1 MAGCAAQRSWPPRRP
16 RSPQPP
22 PAWRP
27 DPAALV
33 ALAWV
38 HLERNELRK
47 AGSRLKQAVAAL
59 AVSPDKPV
67 SAVACLAAA
76 LGGLAEGRAGTA
88 AQFLARAR
96 SGWPAPAWIDQKLS
110 MIESRAHVVAGD
122 IEAALA
128 AAKRADYDSSPEA
141 AITLAH
147 AWLAAGDRT
156 NARHALAPALTAL
169 CRAPEQVRL
178 QALLADA
185 RLSYTSGDHARGHRA
200 LASALRLAARE
211 QIRLPF
217 IMERGW
223 IGPVLQHDAE
233 LAQAYQRLLA
243 LAQCHDQLLTPM
255 KSPAG
260 DAVLVVE
267 PLTGREREVLRHF
280 PSMLSTAEIASEMQI
295 SIHIVK
301 THIKHIYRKLA
312 TSRRREAVRRARQL
326 ELI

>member
-1 MAGCAAQRSWPPRRP
+1 MAA
-16 RSPQPP
+16 
-22 PAWRP
+22 

-38 HLERNELRK
+38 HLQRNELRK

-59 AVSPDKPV
+59 AVRPDKPV
-67 SAVACLAAA
+67 SAVACLVAA
-76 LGGLAEGRAGTA
+76 LATLAEGRAATA
-88 AQFLARAR
+88 VQFLARAR
-96 SGWPAPAWIDQKLS
+96 SGWASAWIDQKLS
-110 MIESRAHVVAGD
+110 MIESRAHVAADD

-128 AAKRADYDSSPEA
+128 AAKRADYDNSLEA

-147 AWLAAGDRT
+147 AWLAAGDR
-156 NARHALAPALTAL
+156 NSARHALAPALMAL
-169 CRAPEQVRL
+169 RCAPDQVRL
-178 QALLADA
+178 QAWLADA
-185 RLSYTSGDHARGHRA
+185 RLSYSTGDDTRGQRA
-200 LASALRLAARE
+200 LAAALRLAAGE
-211 QIRLPF
+211 QLRLPF
-217 IMERGW
+217 IMQRGW

-243 LAQCHDQLLTPM
+243 PAQHHDQLLTPL
-255 KSPAG
+255 KTPAE

-295 SIHIVK
+295 SIHTVK